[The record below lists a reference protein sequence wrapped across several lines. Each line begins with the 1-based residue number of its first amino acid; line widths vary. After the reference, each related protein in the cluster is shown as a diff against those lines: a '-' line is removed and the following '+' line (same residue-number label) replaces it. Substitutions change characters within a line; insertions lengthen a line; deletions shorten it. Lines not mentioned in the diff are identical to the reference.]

1 MRSLA
6 AVLALGIAFSATPF
20 LPVAHAGQAHAQK
33 VQAKK
38 RTVKGTV
45 SSVDGETVVVSVT
58 SKKTGATKDRKI
70 KTDDKTKVTVDGK
83 EAKLSDLKA
92 GQQVVIT
99 PGEEKG
105 APASEIAATSAAD
118 NGKASEKSSK

>member
-6 AVLALGIAFSATPF
+6 VVLALGIAFSATP
-20 LPVAHAGQAHAQK
+20 LLQAAHAGQTHAQK

-58 SKKTGATKDRKI
+58 NKKTGATKDRKI
-70 KTDDKTKVTVDGK
+70 KTDDKTKVTLDGK

-99 PGEEKG
+99 PGDEKG
-105 APASEIAATSAAD
+105 AAASEIAATSASD
-118 NGKASEKSSK
+118 SGKAADSK